1 MGRPP
6 KNSGAKV
13 TSQVI
18 DEVDKNINVNLE
30 ATVDV
35 EKEQLKAQLA
45 EQQQKMDELMAQM
58 KLMMQAQAN
67 ISACCLGRKHRAYGY
82 IWRYSD
88 DPNNLEVKPLTP
100 YRSPIN

>member
-18 DEVDKNINVNLE
+18 DEIDKNINVI
-30 ATVDV
+30 AVDN

-67 ISACCLGRKHRAYGY
+67 MPTHELTETKSTKIGRAH
-82 IWRYSD
+82 
-88 DPNNLEVKPLTP
+88 V
-100 YRSPIN
+100 